1 MEDLVDLAGPV
12 IEVRE
17 LVETFRAHGV
27 VLDGWQE
34 TASGVVAA
42 IAAWR
47 TGHPTAPPND
57 LALRRDTPA

>member
-47 TGHPTAPPND
+47 TGTPQRHPMT
-57 LALRRDTPA
+57 LR